1 MAFSSSP
8 FPSPFLTWISA
19 GALVQTPTNWDDEQM
34 ARFVQVE
41 ELFKGRHFDREIV
54 VLCVRWYLSF
64 KLSYRDLVAMMIE
77 RGISLAHTTIMRW
90 VLHYTPEFEKRW
102 NRYARSVGGSW
113 RCDETYIKVKGA
125 LLYLYGA
132 VDKADKTVEFYLSRT
147 RDVNAARTF
156 LSKAIRNQR
165 MPTKITLDA
174 YAASHRA
181 VADLK
186 ESGELLKRVQ
196 VRSNKYLNN
205 LIEQDHRQVK
215 QRLRPMLGLKS
226 FPTAAVVI
234 SGIELAEKIKK
245 GQYKIGQ
252 LGGRAATMAA
262 IWQAALAP

>member
-1 MAFSSSP
+1 
-8 FPSPFLTWISA
+8 
-19 GALVQTPTNWDDEQM
+19 M
-34 ARFVQVE
+34 ARFVPVA

-77 RGISLAHTTIMRW
+77 RGIDLAHTTILRW
-90 VLHYTPEFEKRW
+90 VQYYSPEFAKRW

-113 RCDETYIKVKGA
+113 RCDETYVKVKGTWV
-125 LLYLYGA
+125 YLYRA
-132 VDKADKTVEFYLSRT
+132 VDKAGKTVEFYLSRT

-156 LSKAIRNQR
+156 LCRAIKNQR

-181 VADLK
+181 VVDLK

-205 LIEQDHRQVK
+205 LIEQDHRRVK

-252 LGGRAATMAA
+252 LVGRTATMPA
-262 IWQAALAP
+262 IWQAALAA